1 MMKVADLTLTI
12 YEGMPCFPVSWYPSP
27 KFEDILHVDND
38 PTNSHRYASKAQLFS
53 HGGTHLDSPKHYN
66 YFDCKETID
75 VVPKDVL
82 VNQCVW
88 VHFGDKKNL
97 EPISAD
103 DLAKATEGVDVA
115 GKTLLITT
123 GYTDKHW
130 GEADYFQVSPYLGV
144 DAAEW
149 MVEKKIAMV
158 AIDFQTDK
166 PGDAAFPVHNV
177 LLSHKVYILEYIN
190 DVQSLF
196 DQGFGREF
204 ILSVGSLKL
213 KNLEAS
219 TARVFA
225 ITV

>member
-1 MMKVADLTLTI
+1 MKVADLTLTI

-38 PTNSHRYASKAQLFS
+38 PTGSHRYASKAQLFS

-66 YFDCKETID
+66 YFECKKTID
-75 VVPKDVL
+75 IVPPETL
-82 VNQCVW
+82 VNDTVW

-97 EPISAD
+97 DTISAQ
-103 DLAKATEGVDVA
+103 DLEQATAGKDVA

-149 MVEKKIAMV
+149 MVEKGIKMV

-166 PGDAAFPVHNV
+166 PGDAAFPVHNA
-177 LLSHKVYILEYIN
+177 LLSNEVYILEYISN
-190 DVQSLF
+190 VQSLF
-196 DQGFGREF
+196 DQGFGGEF
-204 ILSVGSLKL
+204 ILCVGSLKL
-213 KNLEAS
+213 KDLEAS

-225 ITV
+225 IEK

>member
-1 MMKVADLTLTI
+1 MKVADLTLTI

-38 PTNSHRYASKAQLFS
+38 PTGSHRYASKAQLFS

-66 YFDCKETID
+66 YFECKKTID
-75 VVPKDVL
+75 IVPPETL
-82 VNQCVW
+82 VNDTVW

-97 EPISAD
+97 DTISAQ
-103 DLAKATEGVDVA
+103 DLEQATAGNDVA

-149 MVEKKIAMV
+149 MVEKGIKMV

-166 PGDAAFPVHNV
+166 PGDAAFPVHNA
-177 LLSHKVYILEYIN
+177 LLSNEVYILEYISN
-190 DVQSLF
+190 VQSLF
-196 DQGFGREF
+196 DQGFGGEF
-204 ILSVGSLKL
+204 ILCVGSLKL
-213 KNLEAS
+213 KDLEAS

-225 ITV
+225 IEK